1 MITRS
6 LVLSIA
12 LPALIAGSV
21 LLLAWRT
28 RQRDA
33 AAWARSSTALAFGL
47 AFVAGY
53 TVLVGWP
60 PYPPVEATQRLVYE
74 ILVAAGVL
82 AVIVWRPANAAVTT
96 SVRALFSL
104 ALPWLLLRPNI
115 EYRWSTVEDVLWV
128 GGLGTATF
136 LYGLALDA
144 STRRNDGIVAP
155 LNGVVAWTG
164 LAIVSVLSHSALLG
178 QLAGACSAALGAAC
192 FVGLM
197 QPRLALAP
205 AGTAILSWIWAG
217 LSINVAFYAE
227 GSPWALLI
235 VAIASLGGLATR
247 RLPPTAGAWQRV
259 VASATSTALLTGAA
273 VLVAWRT

>member
-6 LVLSIA
+6 LALGIA

-21 LLLAWRT
+21 LWVAWRAW
-28 RQRDA
+28 RRDVPVSA
-33 AAWARSSTALAFGL
+33 SWSVAPAFGL

-53 TVLVGWP
+53 AVVVGWP
-60 PYPPVEATQRLVYE
+60 PFPPVEATQRLVYE
-74 ILVAAGVL
+74 VLAAVPVL
-82 AVIVWRPANAAVTT
+82 AVLVWRPANVRFT
-96 SVRALFSL
+96 SVVRAAFSC

-115 EYRWSTVEDVLWV
+115 HYRWTTVEDIAWV

-144 STRRNDGIVAP
+144 STRRNLGVVAP
-155 LNGVVAWTG
+155 LNGCIASSG
-164 LAIVSVLSHSALLG
+164 LAIVAVLGHSALLG
-178 QLAGACSAALGAAC
+178 QLAGASTAALGATC
-192 FVGLM
+192 VVGLM

-205 AGTAILSWIWAG
+205 AGTAILAWIWAG

-235 VAIASLGGLATR
+235 VAAASLGGFATRPLPATAGTWTRVLAT
-247 RLPPTAGAWQRV
+247 GSV
-259 VASATSTALLTGAA
+259 SALFAGAA
-273 VLVAWRT
+273 VFVAWRA